1 MNRLQLL
8 LLVVLG
14 AAFGAGGMWLAER
27 AVPGEL
33 SGADR
38 SRVEQIVRDYVLANP
53 EIIPQAMQRLQERE
67 GEKAIAADRSRI
79 ETPYKGAVMGNPDG
93 DVTLVEFFDYNCGY
107 CRASLPIIEQ
117 LIERD
122 PKVRVVFRELP
133 ILAEESRDAARAS
146 LAAAA
151 QGRFVPFHNALYAA
165 GPVTADSIAAAART
179 AGVDLSKIPDDA
191 DTEIA
196 GNIGLATKLGISG
209 TPAWVVGDRVLSGAL
224 PLDRL
229 QDAVA
234 AARARGK

>member
-165 GPVTADSIAAAART
+165 GPVTADSIASAA
-179 AGVDLSKIPDDA
+179 
-191 DTEIA
+191 
-196 GNIGLATKLGISG
+196 SG
-209 TPAWVVGDRVLSGAL
+209 TFGSSAGSVVATIASRTSISSCSRLPFSPAA
-224 PLDRL
+224 
-229 QDAVA
+229 
-234 AARARGK
+234 

>member
-179 AGVDLSKIPDDA
+179 TGVDLGKIPDDA